1 MPVKAVVLNE
11 VGATLDYVEYPDP
24 KPSGSETV
32 IDVTACGVCHSDL
45 HVVEGVYPSPLPMI
59 MGHEVVGVHAELGPV
74 MVYPCW
80 GCLKSDCWACSSGQE
95 MICSNATEAGLFR
108 NGGYAEKML
117 IKDKSYLVPL
127 GDLDPVSA
135 APLACGGL
143 TAYRAVSHTLSTLN
157 RKSRVLVIGA
167 GGLGQF
173 GIQFLKL
180 QSDAKVVATDM
191 SSEKLERALI
201 VGADGVA
208 VPESLDGTFDAVID
222 FVGAQGTLELAAK
235 HVARQGVAVVVGLF
249 GGRIPFGF
257 GTVPHEA
264 RFMTSI
270 WGTQTQLGELL
281 ALANKHELKHSVE
294 AMPLANA
301 QQAHERLIAGTVAGR
316 IALVP

>member
-1 MPVKAVVLNE
+1 VKAVVLNE
-11 VGATLDYVEYPDP
+11 VGATLDYLEYPDP
-24 KPSGSETV
+24 MPSGSETV

-95 MICSNATEAGLFR
+95 MICPNATEAGLFR

-117 IKDKSYLVPL
+117 IKDKSYLVSL
-127 GDLDPVSA
+127 GDSDPVLA

-143 TAYRAVSHTLSTLN
+143 TAYRAVSHILPNLSK
-157 RKSRVLVIGA
+157 KSRVLVIGA

-173 GIQFLKL
+173 GIQFLKI
-180 QSDAKVVATDM
+180 QSDAKVIAADL
-191 SSEKLERALI
+191 SSDKLARALA
-201 VGADGVA
+201 VGAD
-208 VPESLDGTFDAVID
+208 ESVNPTELDGTF
-222 FVGAQGTLELAAK
+222 FVGAQNTLELAAK
-235 HVARQGVAVVVGLF
+235 QVARQGIAVLVGIY
-249 GGRIPFGF
+249 GGKIPFGF
-257 GTVPHEA
+257 GAVPHEA

-281 ALANKHELKHSVE
+281 SLANKHELKHSVE
-294 AMPLANA
+294 TLPLANA

>member
-1 MPVKAVVLNE
+1 MGNLW
-11 VGATLDYVEYPDP
+11 GMR
-24 KPSGSETV
+24 SV
-32 IDVTACGVCHSDL
+32 ITTA
-45 HVVEGVYPSPLPMI
+45 
-59 MGHEVVGVHAELGPV
+59 
-74 MVYPCW
+74 
-80 GCLKSDCWACSSGQE
+80 
-95 MICSNATEAGLFR
+95 N
-108 NGGYAEKML
+108 
-117 IKDKSYLVPL
+117 
-127 GDLDPVSA
+127 
-135 APLACGGL
+135 
-143 TAYRAVSHTLSTLN
+143 
-157 RKSRVLVIGA
+157 
-167 GGLGQF
+167 
-173 GIQFLKL
+173 
-180 QSDAKVVATDM
+180 
-191 SSEKLERALI
+191 LI

-222 FVGAQGTLELAAK
+222 FVGAQSTLELAAK

>member
-1 MPVKAVVLNE
+1 MKAVVLNE
-11 VGATLDYVEYPDP
+11 VGATLEYLDYPDP
-24 KPSGSETV
+24 IPSGSETL

-45 HVVEGVYPSPLPMI
+45 HVVEGVYPSQLPMI
-59 MGHEVVGVHAELGPV
+59 MGHEVVGNHAELGPV

-80 GCLKSDCWACSSGQE
+80 GCLESDCWACSSDQE
-95 MICSNATEAGLFR
+95 MICPNATEAGLFR

-117 IKDKSYLVPL
+117 IKNKSYLVPL
-127 GDLDPVSA
+127 GDLDPLSA

-143 TAYRAVSHTLSTLN
+143 TAYRAVSHTLPNLTK
-157 RKSRVLVIGA
+157 KSRVLVIGA

-173 GIQFLKL
+173 GIQFLKI
-180 QSDAKVVATDM
+180 QSDAKVIATDL
-191 SSEKLERALI
+191 SSDKLQRALA
-201 VGADGVA
+201 VGADEVA
-208 VPESLDGTFDAVID
+208 SPTELDGTFDAIID
-222 FVGAQGTLELAAK
+222 FVGAQNTLELMAK
-235 HVARQGVAVVVGLF
+235 HVARQGTAVLVGIF

-257 GTVPHEA
+257 GAVPHEA

-294 AMPLANA
+294 ALPLANA
-301 QQAHERLIAGTVAGR
+301 QEAHERLIAGTVAGR

>member
-1 MPVKAVVLNE
+1 MKAVVLSG
-11 VGATLDYVEYPDP
+11 VGATLEYLDYPDP
-24 KPSGSETV
+24 IPSGSETL

-45 HVVEGVYPSPLPMI
+45 HVVEGIYPSPLPMV

-80 GCLKSDCWACSSGQE
+80 GCLKTDCWACASGQE
-95 MICSNATEAGLFR
+95 MICPNATEAGLFR

-117 IKDKSYLVPL
+117 IKDRSYLVPL
-127 GDLDPVSA
+127 GELDPLSA

-143 TAYRAVSHTLSTLN
+143 TAYRAVSHTLPNLTM
-157 RKSRVLVIGA
+157 KSRVLIIGA

-173 GIQFLKL
+173 GIQFLKI
-180 QSDAKVVATDM
+180 QSEAKVVATDL
-191 SSEKLERALI
+191 SSDKLKRALA
-201 VGADGVA
+201 VGADEVA
-208 VPESLDGTFDAVID
+208 SPTELDGTFDAIID
-222 FVGAQGTLELAAK
+222 FVGAQNTLELAAK
-235 HVARQGVAVVVGLF
+235 QIARQGTVVLVGIF

-257 GTVPHEA
+257 GAVPHEA

-270 WGTQTQLGELL
+270 WGTQGQLVELL
-281 ALANKHELKHSVE
+281 DLANKNELKHSVE
-294 AMPLANA
+294 AISLASA

>member
-1 MPVKAVVLNE
+1 MKAVVLHE
-11 VGATLDYVEYPDP
+11 VGATLDYVDYPDP
-24 KPSGSETV
+24 TPSGSETL

-80 GCLKSDCWACSSGQE
+80 GCLKSDCWACSSSQE
-95 MICSNATEAGLFR
+95 MICPNATEAGLFR

-127 GDLDPVSA
+127 GELDPVSA

-157 RKSRVLVIGA
+157 SKSRVLVIGA

-180 QSDAKVVATDM
+180 QSDAKVFATDM
-191 SSEKLERALI
+191 SSEKLERALL

-208 VPESLDGTFDAVID
+208 VPESLDGNFDAVID
-222 FVGAQGTLELAAK
+222 FVGAQSTLELAAK
-235 HVARQGVAVVVGLF
+235 RVARQGIAVVVGLF

-257 GTVPHEA
+257 GAVPHEA

-294 AMPLANA
+294 EIPLADA
-301 QQAHERLIAGTVAGR
+301 QQAHDRLIAGTVAGR

>member
-1 MPVKAVVLNE
+1 MKAVVLNA
-11 VGATLDYVEYPDP
+11 VGAPLNYSDYPDP
-24 KPSGSETV
+24 SPKGSETL
-32 IDVTACGVCHSDL
+32 IQVTACGVCHSDL

-59 MGHEVVGVHAELGPV
+59 MGHEVVGIHEELGPV

-80 GCLKSDCWACSSGQE
+80 GCLKPDCWACASGQE
-95 MICSNATEAGLFR
+95 MICPNATEAGLFR

-117 IKDKSYLVPL
+117 IKNRSYLLPL
-127 GDLDPVSA
+127 GNLDPVSA

-143 TAYRAVSHTLSTLN
+143 TAYRAVSHTLPNLTK
-157 RKSRVLVIGA
+157 KSRVLVIGA

-180 QSDAKVVATDM
+180 QSDAKVVAADL
-191 SSEKLERALI
+191 SSDKLKRALA
-201 VGADGVA
+201 VGADEVA
-208 VPESLDGTFDAVID
+208 SPTELDGTFDAIID
-222 FVGAQGTLELAAK
+222 FVGAQNTLELVAK
-235 HVARQGVAVVVGLF
+235 QIARQGTAVLVGIF

-257 GTVPHEA
+257 GAVPHEA

-270 WGTQTQLGELL
+270 WGTQGQLVELL
-281 ALANKHELKHSVE
+281 DLANKNELTHSVE
-294 AMPLANA
+294 SLPLANA